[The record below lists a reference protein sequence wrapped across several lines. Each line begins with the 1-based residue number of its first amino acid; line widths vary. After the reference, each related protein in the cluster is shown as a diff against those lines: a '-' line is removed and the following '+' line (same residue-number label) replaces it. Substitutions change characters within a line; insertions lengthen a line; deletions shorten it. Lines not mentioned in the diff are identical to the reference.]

1 MFSKNFAP
9 YTESSFQTRPAT
21 RNTGGKHSDHQDHH
35 PAFCHSA
42 ATDSFWRTRARQPKM
57 KLGGNCQ
64 IATCIGP
71 HISINAAKNGH
82 PNGIAFVA
90 TTPSHWNTPCFNTS
104 QPNPSAHSMGPE
116 PWPSTCAAT
125 NVGGSAPGAPTF
137 NHARQLPCQQQR
149 QRPHTAQTLPYHI
162 GSGKGHPGTA
172 TSAPLIVGFM
182 SHCSTPGRID

>member
-9 YTESSFQTRPAT
+9 YTGSSFQTCPAT
-21 RNTGGKHSDHQDHH
+21 RNTGGKHSDHRDHH

-42 ATDSFWRTRARQPKM
+42 ATDFFWRTRARQPKM
-57 KLGGNCQ
+57 KPGGNCP

-71 HISINAAKNGH
+71 NISINAAKNGL

-137 NHARQLPCQQQR
+137 KHARQPPCQQQR
-149 QRPHTAQTLPYHI
+149 QRPHTDQTLPYHI

-172 TSAPLIVGFM
+172 TSAPPIVGSM
-182 SHCSTPGRID
+182 SHCSWVD

>member
-9 YTESSFQTRPAT
+9 YTGSSFQTCPAT
-21 RNTGGKHSDHQDHH
+21 RNTGGKHSDHRDHH

-42 ATDSFWRTRARQPKM
+42 ATDFFWRTRARQPKM
-57 KLGGNCQ
+57 KPGGNCP

-71 HISINAAKNGH
+71 NISINAAKNGL

-116 PWPSTCAAT
+116 PWPSTCA
-125 NVGGSAPGAPTF
+125 
-137 NHARQLPCQQQR
+137 QQR
-149 QRPHTAQTLPYHI
+149 TWVGLHQGHQHSNMHANRLANSNGRGHIPTKPCHTTLAQARATRAQPPRPHQ
-162 GSGKGHPGTA
+162 
-172 TSAPLIVGFM
+172 
-182 SHCSTPGRID
+182 